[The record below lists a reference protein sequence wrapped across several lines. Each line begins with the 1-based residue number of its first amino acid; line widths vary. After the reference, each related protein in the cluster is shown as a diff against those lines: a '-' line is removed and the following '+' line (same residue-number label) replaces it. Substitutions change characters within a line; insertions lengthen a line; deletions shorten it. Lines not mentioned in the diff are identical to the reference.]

1 MVQILIKRSAYGWN
15 IVYQSKKY
23 ISSLSKTLKYI
34 SDNFLEVMFPNIKKV
49 MSILLTTSATSA
61 SIERANSAVRFIKT
75 DYRSTMSE
83 DHLNAL
89 VFLYVHWDVKLD
101 YNRIIQKSA
110 NKYPCRVLLIKLL
123 LKSWKSL
130 IHKGRTLWFVFSFI
144 FIIFHST
151 C

>member
-1 MVQILIKRSAYGWN
+1 M
-15 IVYQSKKY
+15 YQSKKY

-89 VFLYVHWDVKLD
+89 VFLYVYWDVKLD
-101 YNRIIQKSA
+101 
-110 NKYPCRVLLIKLL
+110 
-123 LKSWKSL
+123 
-130 IHKGRTLWFVFSFI
+130 
-144 FIIFHST
+144 
-151 C
+151 